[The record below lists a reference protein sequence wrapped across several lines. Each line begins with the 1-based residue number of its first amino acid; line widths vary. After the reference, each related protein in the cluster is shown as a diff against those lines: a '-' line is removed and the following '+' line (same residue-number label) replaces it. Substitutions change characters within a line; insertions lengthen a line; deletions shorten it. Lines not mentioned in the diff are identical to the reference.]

1 MRFISKSQKCERTQ
15 KWLVKYKIILTQKT
29 RELTKGEVFIN
40 IFLKQFFEEI
50 RVAVAIAITITNF
63 PSVETNI
70 MRFIS
75 LFIAE
80 MLQQKY

>member
-40 IFLKQFFEEI
+40 KFFE
-50 RVAVAIAITITNF
+50 AIF
-63 PSVETNI
+63 
-70 MRFIS
+70 
-75 LFIAE
+75 
-80 MLQQKY
+80 